1 MKISNLSLAILVALG
16 VAACGGS
23 GGGSD
28 NKPADP
34 PRPQTPQ
41 PQAPSNP
48 NADNS
53 AIIVDPTKTHVVDNK
68 DLSKEE
74 TVGTLQYIRREGS
87 NYDKSFN
94 PNQPA
99 SATPFLGVHLDD
111 QNPKLTNIVLAR
123 QNLQRADGQ
132 PVKAQ
137 FTGSTNREPLK
148 TDGSLAESQV
158 SQNDSP
164 RNAALQI
171 ENFTNV
177 DILAG
182 AFQPNAN
189 TSTSH
194 TADTIYKNRTF
205 NDGKKTGA
213 VDRVRV
219 KDLDGTAPN
228 SAPQV
233 YSKEQSKYVAL
244 AAADFDTAT
253 ATKPFNSLTK
263 IRNNAVDTESVTKVT
278 AIRVAKAPKDAFKD
292 KLGTAAV
299 YKIFVPNTA
308 DEAGVGVIQAS
319 DFDNTIIPNDK
330 ARRYGGNLVWWSAPD
345 DTFENDATRN
355 GKNDLNSAVDA
366 TTGLV
371 RIGGG
376 LETLGQELNWNSED
390 KKWVDHHNT
399 STRIFGRYH
408 LAFAQDG
415 KVNPVTLNTF
425 VGASSF
431 VSEVEIPKGATV
443 VNDIKDAVAS
453 NAKAKSYSIGA
464 IPGHLENV
472 QYGRVTTNLDLDLDA
487 KTYGDGFMHQN
498 YAQKNDDTSV
508 DNYFYRG
515 TNATTIAEMAAL
527 PTDKKLTYQGH
538 ALMYGIDNSYHGD
551 GGKKDLPN
559 AFNYGGSDGQ
569 LGLGNFVKAE
579 ADLATKKLTGY
590 VYNAWLLDQ
599 NKAEVKED
607 RLVTFEGNIVGNSA
621 FGSAARTY
629 VTGDKADFRA
639 SFFGDKAEEL
649 GGSFNSVHSI
659 PSNGTA
665 QAFGS
670 AYGTGDWGGVFG
682 ARQAGSG
689 NTFQG
694 DDGANVYTGT
704 N

>member
-68 DLSKEE
+68 DLSKQE

-111 QNPKLTNIVLAR
+111 QNPSLTNIVLAR

-137 FTGSTNREPLK
+137 FTGSTNREPLNA
-148 TDGSLAESQV
+148 DGTVAATQVTTAGNASLQ
-158 SQNDSP
+158 
-164 RNAALQI
+164 L
-171 ENFTNV
+171 ENFGNV
-177 DILAG
+177 DVLAG
-182 AFQPNAN
+182 AFALDATNKN
-189 TSTSH
+189 TENSH
-194 TADTIYKNRTF
+194 KFDTVYKNREFT
-205 NDGKKTGA
+205 NRKREST
-213 VDRVRV
+213 
-219 KDLDGTAPN
+219 
-228 SAPQV
+228 
-233 YSKEQSKYVAL
+233 L
-244 AAADFDTAT
+244 AAANIEAFSKKDNKFVVVTQANHFKAAPGTGTDKAPYDVLK
-253 ATKPFNSLTK
+253 ADESLTA
-263 IRNNAVDTESVTKVT
+263 ISAVRT
-278 AIRVAKAPKDAFKD
+278 AKAPKEAFKND
-292 KLGTAAV
+292 WNAAAV
-299 YKIFVPNTA
+299 YKTDVAATKDVPGSVVVTA
-308 DEAGVGVIQAS
+308 AS
-319 DFDNTIIPNDK
+319 IGSTIPLDK
-330 ARRYGGNLVWWSAPD
+330 ARRYGGNLVWWSSPNDA
-345 DTFENDATRN
+345 FENTVTRSGSAPIHKAIPGGAPAVTDAQN
-355 GKNDLNSAVDA
+355 A

-399 STRIFGRYH
+399 TTRIFGRYH
-408 LAFAQDG
+408 LAFADKG

-425 VGASSF
+425 VGATSF
-431 VSEVEIPKGATV
+431 VSELVVPADTTATLQQ
-443 VNDIKDAVAS
+443 AVDG
-453 NAKAKSYSIGA
+453 NFKPKSYSIGA
-464 IPGHLENV
+464 IPGHLEHV
-472 QYGRVTTNLDLDLDA
+472 QYGRVTTNLDLDLDPST
-487 KTYGDGFMHQN
+487 KTYGDGFMHAP
-498 YAQKNDDTSV
+498 YLAKNNDGSV

-551 GGKKDLPN
+551 SGKKDLPN
-559 AFNYGGSDGQ
+559 AFNYGGSEGQ

-621 FGSAARTY
+621 FGSADRFY
-629 VTGDKADFRA
+629 VAGDDKADFRA

-665 QAFGS
+665 QSYGS